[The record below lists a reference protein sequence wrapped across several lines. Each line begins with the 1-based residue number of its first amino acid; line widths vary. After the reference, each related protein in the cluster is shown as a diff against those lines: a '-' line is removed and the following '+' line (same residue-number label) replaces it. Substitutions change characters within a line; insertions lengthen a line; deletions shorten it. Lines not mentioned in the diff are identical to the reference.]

1 MPFAAPP
8 PASQK
13 RSSGKSQDKASLL
26 RPKIL
31 SDEEKRQLIM
41 AHAASRKPVDH
52 VQRVSLV
59 AGVLICALAIGA
71 GWLYSVR
78 MSMAEVFPKTDQASS
93 AETAAEA
100 RLRYQQD
107 IKDGTQS
114 IIQEIEKIEREEIL
128 PSIKSAMMAT
138 STPASATSTGAKEGA
153 KAKSLP
159 PGLTTD
165 SKE

>member
-13 RSSGKSQDKASLL
+13 RSSSKSSDKASLL

-41 AHAASRKPVDH
+41 AHAASRKPIDH

-59 AGVLICALAIGA
+59 AGVLICALAIGT
-71 GWLYSVR
+71 GWIYSVR
-78 MSMAEVFPKTDQASS
+78 MSMAEVFPKTGESDS

-100 RLRYQQD
+100 RLRYQED
-107 IKDGTQS
+107 IKEGTQS

-128 PSIKSAMMAT
+128 PNIKSALVATTTPAAAT
-138 STPASATSTGAKEGA
+138 STAKENA
-153 KAKSLP
+153 KAKNLP